1 MITIIKGKNIKNTY
15 KYDNDDHFYFV
26 RRWQSD
32 IDSDIIKYFQEQL
45 YHESFTNIKT
55 ITEFVSY
62 ETYASLDNLG
72 YRLNIGEEYEGDI
85 IEKVEGTED
94 GNIIYYTSKILSI
107 DENIEEKEK
116 LRDELNKMI
125 QMLEIK
131 LEEAIVEKDKKKW
144 YQFWK

>member
-1 MITIIKGKNIKNTY
+1 MVTIVKGKNMKNTY
-15 KYDNDDHFYFV
+15 KYDNDDF
-26 RRWQSD
+26 
-32 IDSDIIKYFQEQL
+32 L
-45 YHESFTNIKT
+45 YAYHICCYDYGTIEYLQAKLRHESFTNIKT
-55 ITEFVSY
+55 IPEFVSY
-62 ETYASLDNLG
+62 ETYAILDNLG

-85 IEKVEGTED
+85 IENVEGTKD